1 MRLFFCHSSR
11 DKSFVRELIG
21 TLPSIVQPWI
31 DENEVRLAQHLRD
44 VLRAAIESSSFVVAI
59 LSRDSINSEWVKY
72 ELQTAIENE
81 VKILPIVIDPI
92 SDQLPEFIRERRYL
106 YLPDHSQN
114 QVKMVSDQLCEEIAI
129 WMIENDPVTLLLKEQ
144 SDLLQAAAIEEGRVA
159 ASVSL
164 ALAEFIPKMIRAVY
178 LKEYA
183 RIEDQHM
190 PPLWLIQCANLV
202 VYDLQTSPI
211 ARKGDADPVALEFIR
226 RFKSLVD
233 QCFFIG
239 YYAMSFRRPLVS
251 INVDDSQEYDVE
263 KISLVF
269 DELIAEAHS
278 GNTDLSEPDIE
289 IWNLGLRWIAIIYK
303 DSTAIISKALGRKD
317 VVPDSKNMESVLL
330 KAMFSG
336 VTMARAVERI
346 ALDK

>member
-31 DENEVRLAQHLRD
+31 DENEIRLAQHLRD
-44 VLRAAIESSSFVVAI
+44 VLRSAIESSSFVVAI
-59 LSRDSINSEWVKY
+59 FSRDSIDSGWVKY
-72 ELQTAIENE
+72 ELQTAIKNE

-92 SDQLPEFIRERRYL
+92 SDHLPEFIRERRYL

-114 QVKMVSDQLCEEIAI
+114 QVKMVSDELCEEIAI
-129 WMIENDPVTLLLKEQ
+129 WMIENDPMTLLLKEQ
-144 SDLLQAAAIEEGRVA
+144 SYLLQAAAIEEGRVA

-183 RIEDQHM
+183 RIEDQQM

-202 VYDLQTSPI
+202 IHDLQTSPI
-211 ARKGDADPVALEFIR
+211 DRKGGADPVALAFIR
-226 RFKSLVD
+226 LFKRLVD

-239 YYAMSFRRPLVS
+239 YYAMSFRRPIVS
-251 INVDDSQEYDVE
+251 INVDDSQEYDVK

-269 DELIAEAHS
+269 DELITEARS
-278 GNTDLSEPDIE
+278 GNTDLSGSDVE
-289 IWNLGLRWIAIIYK
+289 IWNLGLRWIAIMYN
-303 DSTAIISKALGRKD
+303 ALGRKN
-317 VVPDSKNMESVLL
+317 VVPDSKNIEPVLL

-336 VTMARAVERI
+336 VTMARAVERT
-346 ALDK
+346 ALGK